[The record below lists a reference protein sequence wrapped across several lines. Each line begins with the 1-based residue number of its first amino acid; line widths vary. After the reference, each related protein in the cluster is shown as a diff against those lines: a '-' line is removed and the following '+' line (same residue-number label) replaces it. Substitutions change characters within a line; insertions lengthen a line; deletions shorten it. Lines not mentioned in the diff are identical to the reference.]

1 MERLHVFADESGNF
15 DFSVKKGASRFFILT
30 TVTVA
35 DCHTLAADL
44 RELRYELAWA
54 GNEVEAFHAM
64 EDRLEI
70 KRLVFERI
78 VKHELRIDATILEKR
93 KAMARLRTEDSTFY
107 RYAWFYHLKHLLPR
121 IGAKSVETLVVA
133 ASVGTYSRRASFR
146 DALRVVAD
154 QLGSP
159 RQALRTAHWQA
170 ASDPCLQVAD
180 YCSWAMQRKWEQGDD
195 RAFRL
200 IEPLVAT
207 EFDLFARGNTYHY

>member
-15 DFSVKKGASRFFILT
+15 DFSVKKGASRYFILT
-30 TVTVA
+30 TVTVS
-35 DCHTLAADL
+35 DGHTLAADL
-44 RELRYELAWA
+44 RRLRYELAWA
-54 GNEVEAFHAM
+54 GNDVEAFHAM
-64 EDRLEI
+64 EDRLEV

-78 VKHELRIDATILEKR
+78 LRHELRIDATILEKR
-93 KAMARLRTEDSTFY
+93 KAKPLLRSEDSTFY

-121 IGAKSVETLVVA
+121 IGADSVETLVVA
-133 ASVGTYSRRASFR
+133 ASVGTRSRRASFR

-180 YCSWAMQRKWEQGDD
+180 YCSWAIQRKWEQGDG
-195 RAFRL
+195 RAFSL
-200 IEPLVAT
+200 VEPLVAS
-207 EFDLFARGNTYHY
+207 EFDLFARGDTCYY